1 MNIDQSIEDV
11 YPLSPMQQGMLFSS
25 LYAPESGVYFT
36 QVLCS
41 LRGTLNVPA
50 LDRAWAQ
57 VLERHSILRT
67 AFIWEGMDEP
77 LQVVQ
82 RQVKLPMEQYDRT
95 GISETEFTQRLQVF
109 LKEDR
114 RRGFNL

>member
-1 MNIDQSIEDV
+1 
-11 YPLSPMQQGMLFSS
+11 LFSS
-25 LYAPESGVYFT
+25 LYAPDSSVYFT

-41 LRGTLNVPA
+41 LRGPLNVHA
-50 LDRAWAQ
+50 LGKAWAR

-82 RQVKLPMEQYDRT
+82 REVKLPLEQYDWT
-95 GISETEFTQRLQVF
+95 NVPESEFRQRLQTF

-114 RRGFNL
+114 RSGFSLSKAPLLRLILIRT